1 MGVSRLLLNDSSG
14 RRKVRDTSAS
24 GIGNSAVRE
33 CTRRAALVGASTL
46 LLRRTAAA
54 DVTVPIRLQAE
65 LLAKVASYDRNFAE
79 RTGDRVRTL
88 LLVKPGDHESSRAA
102 AEMKSALSSIST
114 IGILPHDEEIV
125 PYSDAIALADQCRS
139 RKIAIVYFAPGFE
152 DQIATLREAMGALNL
167 LSVGS
172 LAEYVPNGIV
182 LGFDLVSGRPKLL
195 VNLTQARR
203 QHVEFRAE
211 ILKLTKVFE

>member
-1 MGVSRLLLNDSSG
+1 MLNDSSSSRKG
-14 RRKVRDTSAS
+14 RDETANANDTQ
-24 GIGNSAVRE
+24 AVRR
-33 CTRRAALVGASTL
+33 CTRRAALVGASAL

-114 IGILPHDEEIV
+114 IGTLSHDEEIV
-125 PYSDAIALADQCRS
+125 PFSDVPALAEQCRA
-139 RKIAIVYFAPGFE
+139 RKIAITYFAPGF
-152 DQIATLREAMGALNL
+152 DDRQIEAIREALGSLSL
-167 LSVGS
+167 LTVGS
-172 LAEYVPNGIV
+172 LAEYIPAGIV

>member
-1 MGVSRLLLNDSSG
+1 M
-14 RRKVRDTSAS
+14 
-24 GIGNSAVRE
+24 
-33 CTRRAALVGASTL
+33 L
-46 LLRRTAAA
+46 LLRRAAA
-54 DVTVPIRLQAE
+54 AEGITVPIRLQAE
-65 LLAKVASYDRNFAE
+65 LLSKVASYDRNFAE

-88 LLVKPGDHESSRAA
+88 LLVKAGDPESSRAA

-114 IGILPHDEEIV
+114 IGPLPHDEEV
-125 PYSDAIALADQCRS
+125 VTYSDGPALAEMCRS
-139 RKIAIVYFAPGFE
+139 RKIAIVYIAPGFSQHE
-152 DQIATLREAMGALNL
+152 VEALRETMGSLNL

-172 LAEYVPNGIV
+172 VADYVPAGIV
-182 LGFDLVSGRPKLL
+182 LGFDLVSGRSKLL